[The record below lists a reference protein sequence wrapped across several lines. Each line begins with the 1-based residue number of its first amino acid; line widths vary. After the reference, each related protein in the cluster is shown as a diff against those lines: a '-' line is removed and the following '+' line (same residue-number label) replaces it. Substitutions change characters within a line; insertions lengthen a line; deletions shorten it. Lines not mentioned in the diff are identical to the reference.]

1 MTGSRALANVGPP
14 SEENPARLV
23 DTLIELNER
32 RLLPGSA
39 VLDTPEVVQSIW
51 GQGHQSLWAAGE
63 PLLICG
69 PDGVGKTTLAQQ
81 LALAISGIG
90 ERVLLGLPVTSEEKR
105 VLYLA
110 CDRPAQARRSLRRMV
125 QPSDRDLLDEQLVIW
140 SGPLPF
146 DLGREPHGLRALAVR
161 ASADAVVI
169 DSLKDVAADLS
180 REETGVGLNAALQ
193 EACAEGVDVVALHH
207 QRKAQA
213 NAAKPKALADVYGS
227 RWIVAGCG
235 SVLMLWGDAGDPV
248 IELTHLKQPD
258 EPIGP
263 LTIVHDHATGRTTIA
278 EIVDSYSV
286 VLGASGWVTVGEVAQ
301 LVYGNTDRNSR
312 EKARRQ
318 LERMASEHKIH
329 RQVEGPSGQGGK
341 AQVRYCRLSVVGN
354 GVG

>member
-1 MTGSRALANVGPP
+1 
-14 SEENPARLV
+14 
-23 DTLIELNER
+23 
-32 RLLPGSA
+32 
-39 VLDTPEVVQSIW
+39 
-51 GQGHQSLWAAGE
+51 
-63 PLLICG
+63 
-69 PDGVGKTTLAQQ
+69 
-81 LALAISGIG
+81 
-90 ERVLLGLPVTSEEKR
+90 
-105 VLYLA
+105 
-110 CDRPAQARRSLRRMV
+110 
-125 QPSDRDLLDEQLVIW
+125 
-140 SGPLPF
+140 
-146 DLGREPHGLRALAVR
+146 
-161 ASADAVVI
+161 
-169 DSLKDVAADLS
+169 
-180 REETGVGLNAALQ
+180 
-193 EACAEGVDVVALHH
+193 
-207 QRKAQA
+207 
-213 NAAKPKALADVYGS
+213 
-227 RWIVAGCG
+227 
-235 SVLMLWGDAGDPV
+235 MLWGDAGDPV